1 LFRRSTLSKVR
12 DYAVWLGICITC
24 ISLCSRSRRLPF
36 PSKPRHPNLSSLRK
50 QINIPPAFQP
60 TTSHP
65 HSLRLDRRRLRT
77 TIPSAL
83 PGYPQHSKDGC
94 PRLNRHPW
102 REQSI
107 CAIQVSAIGY
117 VGFCPIIRNTSNY
130 LLGESAV
137 GKVC

>member
-12 DYAVWLGICITC
+12 DYAVWLGISITC
-24 ISLCSRSRRLPF
+24 ISLCSRSRRLP
-36 PSKPRHPNLSSLRK
+36 SHRNLVTPISQAHGNKS
-50 QINIPPAFQP
+50 
-60 TTSHP
+60 TSHQRSNSP
-65 HSLRLDRRRLRT
+65 LRT
-77 TIPSAL
+77 PILYASTDADCALRSRL

-94 PRLNRHPW
+94 PRLNRHPR
-102 REQSI
+102 REQSV
-107 CAIQVSAIGY
+107 CAIQVGAIGY